1 VSGIERGY
9 QGDPAMGSMIEDRVN
24 TLAQTAGTASF
35 LDNHIKE
42 LTCVIEQL
50 DNSNRGLY
58 RLLVKMRGN
67 VPEEAGC
74 GVDSPEPDSLT
85 NHLNHLENNLAAAA
99 HLYDRQLEELASL
112 I

>member
-42 LTCVIEQL
+42 LAIILERL
-50 DNSNRGLY
+50 DTSNRGLY
-58 RLLVKMRGN
+58 RLLVKMRGS
-67 VPEEAGC
+67 VPEEGTCAL
-74 GVDSPEPDSLT
+74 DRPEPDSLM
-85 NHLNHLENNLAAAA
+85 NHLGNLQDQLAAAA
-99 HLYDRQLEELASL
+99 HLYDRQLDELAAL